1 MKNSIIYL
9 VITSISLYAQSTIS
23 GTVTDESGN
32 PLIGAN
38 VLVEGTAVGAATDID
53 GIFSINYIP
62 EGEYTLVVSYI
73 GYKKQLLTTN
83 DIQNLNFILQQDIF
97 DIGKVVVTGIASERS
112 IGNTEVSVSR
122 VDASELSETNSFSD
136 MSQLLYGKVAGVDIR
151 KASGNVGGGWRFD
164 VRAGGGLNGSEQ
176 PVIYLDGIRIDNAE
190 YNTSFTGGQGFST
203 LADLNPEDIESIE
216 VLKGPAGATSYGT
229 NGSNGVVIITTKK
242 GRGLDR
248 KDGRSFS
255 MKYKRIQG
263 TNEPS
268 YEFSTEKDGYY
279 TAEDINAVLT
289 PGDISQQ
296 YFSILGGNPSLNYY
310 ISFDDRH
317 EEGITVE
324 KDNNY
329 MDRKTARLNLDIVA
343 AKNLT
348 ISVSSN
354 YSHNKLTA
362 PMNDNNIFGWMANT
376 IYSPRRP
383 VLDADGNNTY
393 DADSNMV
400 LDHQPYYFTDSVSIA
415 GVKYSALS
423 KRFLGSIGLNY
434 RPFSDS
440 KLLNGF
446 KITGRIGIDDSHIR
460 EDNTYRPDLFYSV
473 IPAGSR
479 YSSVRQNQELSYEM
493 GMSFGYKTGSL
504 NTNTSLTTQAF
515 DRRYSILGL
524 EKQNFIT
531 PAISNIGAG
540 EELTY
545 GDEDFFHA
553 RDGGTVIT
561 EEISFMDQYFLTLS
575 NRSDFGSMIGSKAAK
590 VNYNGYRFGWRADQT
605 LSAFMPS
612 FITMLKPRYAYG
624 ESGVLPGLRD
634 NIELLWSAEPGGAGV
649 GGVLSEIGNPTI
661 EPERISETEI
671 GFDTEMAL
679 PMNLGALSVEFTSYT
694 QEATNSLVG
703 KQNSPS
709 TGLTESEEPVNVGK
723 MEMDGTEL
731 LLKYS
736 TDIGA
741 VIGFPNFLSTDIS
754 YAISKN
760 NNKVISLDDGNF
772 EAQPIY
778 DAFDMQVIQPG
789 LPKYAFYNF
798 KVLGA
803 SFDSETGLY
812 TGVQLD
818 TVTNALWQTD
828 SVYLKR
834 YAFATG
840 VGDPFKQYLGRSAPN
855 EIRHLSLNL
864 KIMKNLKV
872 YALWDWKEGV
882 MMQNDTKGFGSYFGA
897 YKPII
902 DTGDRLGL
910 GGSEPESGVDVLVDF
925 DGDGNISG
933 IKTGKESEYE
943 DVATAYARMDAAYSH
958 NWLRD
963 ASFSKL
969 RELSFSYSIGSLDR
983 LGITQISDVQIY
995 YSIQNVWTKTDYD
1008 GADPEIS
1015 WNGALSG
1022 ERSVDFL
1029 TLQNPRTYTFGI
1041 TVTF

>member
-73 GYKKQLLTTN
+73 GYKKQLLTTS
-83 DIQNLNFILQQDIF
+83 DIQNLNFILQQDVF

-190 YNTSFTGGQGFST
+190 YSTILRGWIPISGGQGFST

-268 YEFSTEKDGYY
+268 YKFSTEKDGYY
-279 TAEDINAVLT
+279 SAEDINAVLT
-289 PGDISQQ
+289 PGDINQQ
-296 YFSILGGNPSLNYY
+296 YFSIFGGNSSLNYF
-310 ISFDDRH
+310 ISFDDRY
-317 EEGITVE
+317 EEGITIE

-354 YSHNKLTA
+354 YIYNKMTM
-362 PMNDNNIFGWMANT
+362 PMNDNNLYGWMANT
-376 IYSPRRP
+376 IYSP
-383 VLDADGNNTY
+383 AWT
-393 DADSNMV
+393 
-400 LDHQPYYFTDSVSIA
+400 DHQPYFFTDSVSIA
-415 GVKYSALS
+415 SVKYSALS

-440 KLLNGF
+440 KLLSGF
-446 KITGRIGIDDSHIR
+446 KLTGRIGIDDSHIK
-460 EDNTYRPDLFYSV
+460 ENATYRPDLFYPDM
-473 IPAGSR
+473 PAGSR
-479 YSSVRQNQELSYEM
+479 YSSVRQNQEISYEM
-493 GMSFGYKTGSL
+493 GISFRYKTGSL

-575 NRSDFGSMIGSKAAK
+575 NRSDFGSMIGSKAAE
-590 VNYNGYRFGWRADQT
+590 VNYTGYRFGWRADQT

-709 TGLTESEEPVNVGK
+709 TGLTESEKPVNVGK

-897 YKPII
+897 YKPIT
-902 DTGDRLGL
+902 DTGVRLGL

-969 RELSFSYSIGSLDR
+969 RELSFSYSVGSLDR
-983 LGITQISDVQIY
+983 LGIKQISDVQVY

-1015 WNGALSG
+1015 HNGAVSSI
-1022 ERSVDFL
+1022 RSVDFL
-1029 TLQNPRTYTFGI
+1029 TLQNPRTHTFGI

>member
-1 MKNSIIYL
+1 MKKSIL
-9 VITSISLYAQSTIS
+9 CLLITSVSLNAQSTVS
-23 GTVTDESGN
+23 GTVTDGAGN

-38 VLVEGTAVGAATDID
+38 VLVEGTVIGAATDID
-53 GIFSINYIP
+53 GLFSINYAP

-83 DIQNLNFILQQDIF
+83 DTQDLNFILQQDVF
-97 DIGKVVVTGIASERS
+97 DIGQVVVTGIASERS

-136 MSQLLYGKVAGVDIR
+136 MSQLLYGKVSGVDIR
-151 KASGNVGGGWRFD
+151 KSSGNVGGGWRFD

-242 GRGLDR
+242 GQGIGR
-248 KDGRSFS
+248 KDGRNFT

-268 YEFSTEKDGYY
+268 YEFSTDQDGYY
-279 TAEDINAVLT
+279 SAEDINAVLT
-289 PGDISQQ
+289 PGDINQQ
-296 YFSILGGNPSLNYY
+296 YFSILGGGPSLNYY
-310 ISFDDRH
+310 ISFDDRY
-317 EEGITVE
+317 EEGIIVV

-354 YSHNKLTA
+354 YIYNKMTM
-362 PMNDNNIFGWMANT
+362 PMNDNNLYGWMANT
-376 IYSPRRP
+376 IYSP
-383 VLDADGNNTY
+383 AWTG
-393 DADSNMV
+393 
-400 LDHQPYYFTDSVSIA
+400 HQPYFFTDSVSIA
-415 GVKYSALS
+415 SIKYSALS
-423 KRFLGSIGLNY
+423 KRFLGSIGWTY

-440 KLLNGF
+440 KFLNGF
-446 KITGRIGIDDSHIR
+446 KLTGRVGIDDSHIK
-460 EDNTYRPDLFYSV
+460 ENATYRPDLIYPT

-479 YSSVRQNQELSYEM
+479 YSSVRQNQEISYEM

-515 DRRYSILGL
+515 DRRYGILGL

-531 PAISNIGAG
+531 PSISNIGAG

-545 GDEDFFHA
+545 GDEDIFHA

-605 LSAFMPS
+605 LSSILPS
-612 FITMLKPRYAYG
+612 FVTMLKPRYAYG

-634 NIELLWSAEPGGAGV
+634 NIELLWSAEAGGAGV

-671 GFDTEMAL
+671 GFDTEMVL
-679 PMNLGALSVEFTSYT
+679 PMNLGALSVEFTSYV

-709 TGLTESEEPVNVGK
+709 TGLTESEKPVNVGK

-731 LLKYS
+731 LFKYS

-760 NNKVISLDDGNF
+760 NNKVISMDDGNF

-778 DAFDMQVIQPG
+778 DQFDMQVIQPG

-818 TVTNALWQTD
+818 TVTNAMWQAD

-864 KIMKNLKV
+864 KIMKNFKV
-872 YALWDWKEGV
+872 YALWDWKLGV
-882 MMQNDTKGFGSYFGA
+882 MMQNDTKRYTHPSYLA
-897 YKPII
+897 NSKHM
-902 DTGDRLGL
+902 DETADRLGL

-925 DGDGNISG
+925 DDDGNISG
-933 IKTGKESEYE
+933 IKSGKESEYE
-943 DVATAYARMDAAYSH
+943 DVATAYAKMDWVYPH

-969 RELSFSYSIGSLDR
+969 RELSFSYNIGSLDR
-983 LGITQISDVQIY
+983 LGIKQLSDVQVY

-1015 WNGALSG
+1015 HNGAVSG
-1022 ERSVDFL
+1022 IRSVDFL
-1029 TLQNPRTYTFGI
+1029 TLQNPRTHTFGI